1 MLYYLLPPTCL
12 LKNQTNKSKDENKQN
27 KKLNNLTDTKTIR
40 IQKISTIS
48 SPSSVAKYL
57 TSKLNM
63 FLFKKLSSI
72 LFKSFHILENNMNR
86 QIKRNS
92 YYYRYEAIRYLTLWF
107 YSHKEIALVAVKILR
122 LMGISLEYC
131 FFLYKDYCSQCMS
144 VINIEGIYY
153 NNCPCYLGLVVEL

>member
-1 MLYYLLPPTCL
+1 MWKKNPNICFSKSIVLAILFITPYLPS
-12 LKNQTNKSKDENKQN
+12 KNPNKQ
-27 KKLNNLTDTKTIR
+27 KQRRKQTKPKLNNLTDTKTKR
-40 IQKISTIS
+40 IPKISTIS

-107 YSHKEIALVAVKILR
+107 YSHKEIALVAVKMSRLNGDFIGIL
-122 LMGISLEYC
+122 
-131 FFLYKDYCSQCMS
+131 FFHIKITAAS
-144 VINIEGIYY
+144 V
-153 NNCPCYLGLVVEL
+153 CPL